1 MNNNTLLIGGVVVA
15 AAFAFVVT
23 QKRSGTE
30 DAEIESRV
38 AALND
43 RIGELESSLAEV
55 TERADAQAAVIAE
68 TATLGSRLAET
79 VQGLGEVSGSVAQT
93 AAAPAPAE
101 APEAAPETA
110 AAAAPG
116 TGVGET
122 AILADGAIRAFVSRV
137 DAAGQMARLSMNGM
151 MSDIAAGRS
160 VTLAVDGQTC
170 DVTADAIADGKVSLS
185 AECAA
190 TATESAAA
198 PAGIGDGTGIAVG
211 ETAIFGDGA
220 VRVFLS
226 RVDAAAGTAR
236 IAVNGLAT
244 TTLAVGESVEA
255 DGACSV
261 ALGGVEGNRASL
273 GYACGS

>member
-79 VQGLGEVSGSVAQT
+79 VQGLGEVSGSVAET
-93 AAAPAPAE
+93 AAAPAPAD
-101 APEAAPETA
+101 APEAAPVTA
-110 AAAAPG
+110 AAA
-116 TGVGET
+116 
-122 AILADGAIRAFVSRV
+122 V
-137 DAAGQMARLSMNGM
+137 DAG
-151 MSDIAAGRS
+151 
-160 VTLAVDGQTC
+160 
-170 DVTADAIADGKVSLS
+170 
-185 AECAA
+185 
-190 TATESAAA
+190 
-198 PAGIGDGTGIAVG
+198 VG

-261 ALGGVEGNRASL
+261 TLGGVEGNRASL

>member
-1 MNNNTLLIGGVVVA
+1 MNNNTLLMGGVVVA

-23 QKRSGTE
+23 EKRSGTE

-101 APEAAPETA
+101 APEAAPKTA

-122 AILADGAIRAFVSRV
+122 AILADGA
-137 DAAGQMARLSMNGM
+137 
-151 MSDIAAGRS
+151 
-160 VTLAVDGQTC
+160 
-170 DVTADAIADGKVSLS
+170 
-185 AECAA
+185 
-190 TATESAAA
+190 
-198 PAGIGDGTGIAVG
+198 
-211 ETAIFGDGA
+211 

-226 RVDAAAGTAR
+226 RVDAASGTAR
-236 IAVNGLAT
+236 MAVNGLAT
-244 TTLAVGESVEA
+244 TTLAMGESVAA